1 VDQFVSSDMPLKA
14 VRSVIMKHCICYL
27 SSDSEIGNKHK
38 TKYNYMIFF
47 NVNSVYRVRS
57 LNMLSVLF
65 LKQSLHASVNHG
77 SSLS

>member
-47 NVNSVYRVRS
+47 NVNSVYRV
-57 LNMLSVLF
+57 
-65 LKQSLHASVNHG
+65 
-77 SSLS
+77 